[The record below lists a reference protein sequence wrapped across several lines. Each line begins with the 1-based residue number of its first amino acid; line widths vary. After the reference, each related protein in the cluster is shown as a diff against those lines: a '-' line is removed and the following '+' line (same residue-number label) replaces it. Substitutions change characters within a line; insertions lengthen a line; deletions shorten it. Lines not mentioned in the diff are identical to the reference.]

1 MSTGEKRYESFD
13 SLLEK
18 SIALAKKIA
27 HWSKETGNKF
37 DGLVVIPRGG
47 FYPAMVISRMFHLE
61 APAIISASLTSYPH
75 DKKISSGTFKKGQV
89 PLVTHV
95 KGLSWLIVDDIFD
108 TGKTIQEVTDD
119 LYKQGAA
126 SVKSACMYYKPGKR
140 EVALKPDFFV
150 EEYDG
155 WVDFAW
161 EKDLEGLLDLDDLQ
175 IFKDVSFVA
184 GKTDAPA

>member
-1 MSTGEKRYESFD
+1 MSTEEKRYESFD

-18 SIALAKKIA
+18 SILLGKNIA
-27 HWSKETGNKF
+27 AWSKRTGNKF

-61 APAIISASLTSYPH
+61 APAIVSASLTSYPH
-75 DKKISSGTFKKGQV
+75 DQKVSAGAFKKGQV
-89 PLVTHV
+89 PLDTHV
-95 KGLSWLIVDDIFD
+95 KGHSWLIVDDVFD
-108 TGKTIQEVTDD
+108 TGKTVQEVTDD
-119 LYKQGAA
+119 LYKQGAT
-126 SVKSACMYYKPGKR
+126 SVKSACVYYKPGKR
-140 EVALKPDFFV
+140 QVDVLPDFFV

-161 EKDLEGLLDLDDLQ
+161 EKDLEGLLDLDQQQ

-184 GKTDAPA
+184 GKTNNT

>member
-1 MSTGEKRYESFD
+1 MTTEEKRYESFE

-18 SIALAKKIA
+18 SILLAKKIA
-27 HWSKETGNKF
+27 QWSQETGNKF

-47 FYPAMVISRMFHLE
+47 FYPAMIISRMFHLE
-61 APAIISASLTSYPH
+61 APAIISASLTSYSH
-75 DKKISSGTFKKGQV
+75 DQKVSAGTFKKGQV

-95 KGLSWLIVDDIFD
+95 KGLSWLIMDDVFD
-108 TGKTIQEVTDD
+108 TGKTVQEVTDD
-119 LYKQGAA
+119 LYKHGAT
-126 SVKSACMYYKPGKR
+126 SVKSACVYYKPGKR
-140 EVALKPDFFV
+140 EVKILPDFYV

-161 EKDLEGLLDLDDLQ
+161 EKDLEGLLDLKNQQ

-184 GKTDAPA
+184 GKKN